1 MKFLR
6 SRAAVAAAL
15 ALAAL
20 LSACTGDNPW
30 NGGTGPGPGQ
40 TAQDKAAPTV
50 DVVLPDAQTPAVNAG
65 DSLFVRARV
74 RDDRSVVKVTFE
86 AYAVRGRPELGTDTA
101 VARFVRKDV
110 DLSKT
115 AKAVTDTTIDRF
127 LLATSDTLR
136 ENGVFVV
143 VTATDSAGNKSADTT
158 RINITRQVVAPTV
171 DILSPTA
178 ASAPMNLGDSL
189 LVTARVGDDRRLAR
203 VTFSAFSVRGD
214 PALGTAVVVPRYLTT
229 EVSMPGTGPA
239 VRDTTLSRYLRA
251 TPDTAR
257 ESGVYVVVTAADS
270 SGYTTA
276 DTVRITIG
284 GQGAA
289 PLVTVL
295 APAANGTVNVGEPLL
310 VRARVRDDRRL
321 ARVRF
326 QAFSVRGNAAQ
337 GTATLVPRYEERE
350 ADLLA
355 GGRVVT
361 DTTVE
366 RLLPATPDTARE
378 SGVLVVVTA
387 VDTSGYATAD
397 TVRFTIAGN
406 GAAPLVD
413 VLSPAAGA
421 TVLVHDSLVVRARV
435 RDDRRLARVTFS
447 AFSIRGNAA
456 QGTAVVVPRYA
467 TREVDLS
474 STGRAVTDTTLQRVL
489 TATSDTARESGV
501 YVVVTAVDSTGY
513 SRSDT
518 VQINIGGP
526 SAAPS
531 VDIVLP
537 DARTGSI
544 AVGDSVFVRAR
555 VRDDR
560 RLAQVVFEGFSVRG
574 SVALGTDT
582 TVVRYASKTVNLA
595 AGSRVVTDTILDR
608 FLLAAPDTARE
619 TGVMIVVTATDSM
632 GLSTADTALVTIGGP
647 RVQVSIPAGQDPR
660 GGAELRIRV
669 LAEDSRDLITSVR
682 VRGSGAFA
690 FDTTFSLPTPRPSVD
705 TLLVID
711 IPLLAADGTLQ
722 IDASTVSGA
731 LQAGT
736 AVPVQVQV
744 RAAEVDRIR
753 PRTTFQTN
761 VRATVEQADSF
772 EVTVTGAD
780 ETRVDS
786 VGVTVLAIRRGAGAP
801 DTLRVYRGAGPVT
814 TGTFRFQFS
823 DLGLNPLDTASVDL
837 EVTAWSKDSSGNCG
851 AAVTPNTPQQLDCLA
866 GPGGVVI
873 TSISGRVVPV
883 FIARGATVRRPN
895 GSDVIADLVADGSY
909 VYLSNFTRNRVEL
922 LPLGATSYSGS
933 VSVGA
938 QPWGVAL
945 GRNADSLYVAN
956 SGGTNISVIALDGSL
971 GEDRRILTRNE
982 RLFGID
988 FSTTTAAVQSVTLYD
1003 YSDRPQF
1010 LTQASNGLLVYS
1022 TKPTA
1027 AAKDGTVRLYDE
1039 RKLRSEVFT
1048 GYVDKTTPGRATV
1061 VNADSAFHLPPSSV
1075 MVCPRRRFGDTQDPE
1090 CIAGDLVTVSDSL
1103 RTLRSLPA
1111 NPSGGKYD
1119 ARLDIGADIKEV
1131 GFADTTFVAASVD
1144 RRFVAVGEGA
1154 RDNARI
1160 PMFEALG
1167 DSLVLRGDVR
1177 DLIANSAERVIGLG
1191 LNRDGSLGVA
1201 RGNEAYYFTPDL
1213 RRQGAVASGSP
1224 TGGVAMHP
1232 QSADY
1237 INAKSALSFVSG
1249 LDGAGRPY
1257 VDVIDAYHFRLVKR
1271 VYTRDPV
1278 VGALIVAPRATGDP
1292 AEVSLRL
1299 YALTSGG
1306 VLGLTLTYQDLGQ
1319 TPP

>member
-40 TAQDKAAPTV
+40 TTQDKAAPTV
-50 DVVLPDAQTPAVNAG
+50 DVLLPDAQTPAVNAG

-101 VARFVRKDV
+101 VARFVSKDV
-110 DLSKT
+110 DFGKT
-115 AKAVTDTTIDRF
+115 AGAVTDTTIDRF
-127 LLATSDTLR
+127 LLATSDTAR

-178 ASAPMNLGDSL
+178 ASATVNLGDSL

-214 PALGTAVVVPRYLTT
+214 PALGTAVVVPRYLAT

-257 ESGVYVVVTAADS
+257 ETGVYVVVTAADS

-276 DTVRITIG
+276 DTVRISIG

-295 APAANGTVNVGEPLL
+295 APAENGTVNLGEPLL
-310 VRARVRDDRRL
+310 VRARVRDERRL
-321 ARVRF
+321 ARVSF
-326 QAFSVRGNAAQ
+326 QAFSLRGNAAQ
-337 GTATLVPRYEERE
+337 GTATVVPRYESRE
-350 ADLLA
+350 ADLLE

-387 VDTSGYATAD
+387 VDTSGYASTD

-413 VLSPAAGA
+413 VLSPAPGA
-421 TVLVHDSLVVRARV
+421 TVLLHDSLVVRARV

-456 QGTAVVVPRYA
+456 QGTATVVPRYVS
-467 TREVDLS
+467 READLS
-474 STGRAVTDTTLQRVL
+474 ATGRAVTDTTVERVL
-489 TATSDTARESGV
+489 VATSDTARESGV

-518 VQINIGGP
+518 VRINIAGP

-531 VDIVLP
+531 VEIVLP
-537 DARTGSI
+537 DSRTGTI

-560 RLAQVVFEGFSVRG
+560 RLARVVFEGFSVRG

-582 TVVRYASKTVNLA
+582 TVERYASKTVELA
-595 AGSRVVTDTILDR
+595 GGSRVVTDTVLDR
-608 FLLAAPDTARE
+608 FLVATADTARE
-619 TGVMIVVTATDSM
+619 SGVFIVVTAVDSM
-632 GLSTADTALVTIGGP
+632 GLSTSDTTLVSIGGP

-690 FDTTFSLPTPRPSVD
+690 FDTTFSLPTPRPTVD

-731 LQAGT
+731 LQPGT

-753 PRTTFQTN
+753 PRTSFQTN
-761 VRATVEQADSF
+761 VRPTVEQRDSF
-772 EVTVTGAD
+772 EVTVTGVD
-780 ETRVDS
+780 ETRIDS
-786 VGVTVLAIRRGAGAP
+786 VGVTVLAIRRSGGSP
-801 DTLRVYRGAGPVT
+801 DTLRVYRGAGPVS
-814 TGTFRFQFS
+814 TGTFRFQIS
-823 DLGLNPLDTASVDL
+823 DLGLSPLDTASVDL

-851 AAVTPNTPQQLDCLA
+851 AAVTPNTPQQLDCVP
-866 GPGGVVI
+866 GPGGVVL
-873 TSISGRVVPV
+873 TTISGRLVPV
-883 FIARGATVRRPN
+883 FIARGATIRRPN
-895 GSDVIADLVADGSY
+895 GTDVVPDLVADANF
-909 VYLSNFTRNRVEL
+909 VYLANYTRNRVDL
-922 LPLGATSYSGS
+922 LPLGGTAYTSSVNVGS
-933 VSVGA
+933 

-945 GRNADSLYVAN
+945 GRTGDSLFVAN
-956 SGGTNISVIALDGSL
+956 SGGTNISVVGLDGSPF
-971 GEDRRILTRNE
+971 EDRRILTRNE
-982 RLFGID
+982 RLFGVD
-988 FSTTTAAVQSVTLYD
+988 FSVQTGDVTQVAIHD

-1010 LTQASNGLLVYS
+1010 LAQASNGLLVYS

-1027 AAKDGTVRLYDE
+1027 AARDGTVRIYQP
-1039 RKLRSEVFT
+1039 RTGRSDVFT
-1048 GYVDKTTPGRATV
+1048 GYVDRHTSGKALV
-1061 VNADSAFHLPPSSV
+1061 VNADSAFYSPPDEII
-1075 MVCPRRRFGDTQDPE
+1075 VCPRRRVGDTTDPP
-1090 CIAGDLVTVSDSL
+1090 CIGGRLSAVSAALTAQRSEPPNASGD
-1103 RTLRSLPA
+1103 R
-1111 NPSGGKYD
+1111 YD
-1119 ARLDIGADIKEV
+1119 TRLDIGANVADV
-1131 GFADTTFVAASVD
+1131 GFADTTFVAASTD
-1144 RRFVAVGEGA
+1144 RRYVAVGEGA
-1154 RDNARI
+1154 RENARI
-1160 PMFEALG
+1160 PMFEASG
-1167 DSLVLRGDVR
+1167 DSLLLRGDVR

-1201 RGNEAYYFTPDL
+1201 RGDEAYYFTPDL

-1237 INAKSALSFVSG
+1237 VNARSALSFVSG

-1278 VGALIVAPRATGDP
+1278 VGALVVAPRAAGDP

-1306 VLGLTLTYQDLGQ
+1306 VLGLTLTYADLGQ
-1319 TPP
+1319 PQP